1 MWQVRIAARMALLIL
16 TLTIN
21 PAIDRTIAVDKLV
34 FEDRAYIQSSSD
46 TAGGRGVNASHLLH
60 DFGAKTAAILTTGGN
75 NGKLLKALIAGF
87 GFPADCVDVESPTRT
102 NLTISDT
109 HGLTLKLNEQ
119 GSPLTVDDLARIRQA
134 VEKRLVKASW
144 LLLCGSAPPGVPKDF
159 YAELIEMARAKKVKT
174 LLDTDGP
181 VLGAALEAK
190 PTVVKPNQAE
200 AERLLHRAL
209 ISRQQV
215 LEAVRDLKA
224 MGPEMVILSLGG
236 RGAIAATNEELLEA
250 IPPRIDPVCPIG
262 AGDALSAAFVWALS
276 KRKSVADAL
285 CWGVAAGTASTMRPG
300 VETASLEQSRAIYN
314 RVEIRQLA

>member
-1 MWQVRIAARMALLIL
+1 MIL

-46 TAGGRGVNASHLLH
+46 SAGGRGVNASHVLH
-60 DFGAKTAAILTTGGN
+60 DFGAKTAAILTTGGDT
-75 NGKLLKALIAGF
+75 GRQLKSLIAGF

-102 NLTISDT
+102 NLTISDK

-119 GSPLTVDDLARIRQA
+119 GSPLLDAELEAVRDAVSRRLA
-134 VEKRLVKASW
+134 KAQW
-144 LLLCGSAPPGVPKDF
+144 LLLCGSVPPGVPPRF
-159 YAELIEMARAKKVKT
+159 YADLIELAHSKKVKT

-181 VLGAALEAK
+181 VLEAGLEAK
-190 PTVVKPNQAE
+190 PTAVKPNQAE

-215 LEAVRDLKA
+215 LEAVRDLKS

-236 RGAIAATNEELLEA
+236 RGAIAATGDALLEA

-276 KRKSVADAL
+276 KRKSLADAL
-285 CWGVAAGTASTMRPG
+285 CWGVAAGTASTLLPG
-300 VETASLEQSRAIYN
+300 VETASLEQTRAIYN
-314 RVEIRQLA
+314 RVEIRQLT

>member
-1 MWQVRIAARMALLIL
+1 MIL

-21 PAIDRTIAVDKLV
+21 PAIDRTITVDKLV
-34 FEDRAYIQSSSD
+34 FEDRAYIQSTTD
-46 TAGGRGVNASHLLH
+46 TAGGRGVNASRVLH
-60 DFGAKTAAILTTGGN
+60 DFGARTAAILTTGGET
-75 NGKLLKALIAGF
+75 GAQLKSLIANF
-87 GFPADCVDVESPTRT
+87 GFPTDCVDVESSTRT
-102 NLTISDT
+102 NLTISDK

-119 GSPLTVDDLARIRQA
+119 GTPLMHSELEAVRHA
-134 VEKRLVKASW
+134 VERRLVKAQW
-144 LLLCGSAPPGVPKDF
+144 LLLCGSVPPGVPAHF
-159 YAELIEMARAKKVKT
+159 YAELIELAHSRKVKT

-181 VLGAALEAK
+181 VLEAGMEAK

-236 RGAIAATNEELLEA
+236 RGAIAATNDALLEA
-250 IPPRIDPVCPIG
+250 IPPRIDPVSPIG
-262 AGDALSAAFVWALS
+262 AGDALSAAFVWALT
-276 KRKSVADAL
+276 KRKPVSDAL
-285 CWGVAAGTASTMRPG
+285 CWGVAAGTASTLLPG
-300 VETASLEQSRAIYN
+300 VETTSFAQTKAVYS

>member
-1 MWQVRIAARMALLIL
+1 MGRLIL

-46 TAGGRGVNASHLLH
+46 TAGGRGVNASHVLH
-60 DFGAKTAAILTTGGN
+60 DFGAKTAAILTTGGGT
-75 NGKLLKALIAGF
+75 GKQLRSLIAGF

-102 NLTISDT
+102 NLTISDK

-119 GSPLTVDDLARIRQA
+119 GSPLTA
-134 VEKRLVKASW
+134 VELKAVRHAVEQRLGTARW
-144 LLLCGSAPPGVPKDF
+144 LLLCGSVPPGVPADF
-159 YAELIEMARAKKVKT
+159 YAELIELAHARKVKT

-181 VLGAALEAK
+181 VLEAGLEAK
-190 PTVVKPNQAE
+190 PTAVKPNQAE

-236 RGAIAATNEELLEA
+236 RGAIAATDEVLLEA

-276 KRKSVADAL
+276 KRKPVADAL
-285 CWGVAAGTASTMRPG
+285 CWGVAAGTASTLLPG
-300 VETASLEQSRAIYN
+300 VETASLEQTRAIYN
-314 RVEIRQLA
+314 RIEVRQLA